1 MSRAWVRRHQL
12 AVFFVLAY
20 AISWSA
26 QIPGYIFARREGAEL
41 NNEANTA
48 HFLDLLRGEIH
59 PGLTPYLLLFSLA
72 FGPSVAGVIVTAAVG
87 GRAGLADLWHRVT
100 LVRVAPRWVAVVLLL
115 PILLAL
121 VSLAVAFLVNGLRP
135 FGLDLLLPLSAF
147 VPLLLYMLICT
158 GLAEEVGWRGYAL
171 PELQRRHTAEKASW
185 LLGIGWGLWHIPSVL
200 VGPYLLGQ
208 VHLGLVAPIL
218 LGLTVGI
225 VGWTIVITWIYNHTH
240 SVFWIIILHGWY
252 NTVQSYLILSSEQF
266 AAQAVFPLL
275 PWAVAIVLLRRYGSQ
290 TLTHAAGTTTPRA
303 QTQRS

>member
-1 MSRAWVRRHQL
+1 MDRAWVRRHQL
-12 AVFFVLAY
+12 TVFFLLAY
-20 AISWSA
+20 AISWAA
-26 QIPGYIFARREGAEL
+26 QMPGYLFARREGVQL

-48 HFLDLLRGEIH
+48 HILDLLRGDLH
-59 PGLTPYLLLFSLA
+59 PGLTPYLLLFSFA
-72 FGPSVAGVIVTAAVG
+72 FGPTVAGLIVTAVVS
-87 GRAGLADLWHRVT
+87 GRAGLADLWRRLT
-100 LVRVAPRWVAVVLLL
+100 RVRVSPRWIAIVMLL

-121 VSLAVAFLVNGLRP
+121 VSLAAAFLLNGLDP
-135 FGLDLLLPLSAF
+135 FGFDLLLPVSAF

-240 SVFWIIILHGWY
+240 SVFWIIVLHGWY
-252 NTVQSYLILSSEQF
+252 NTVQSYLILSSEHF
-266 AAQAVFPLL
+266 AAQAIFPLL
-275 PWAVAIVLLRRYGSQ
+275 PWVLAIFLLKRYGSQ
-290 TLTHAAGTTTPRA
+290 TLAQPAGTPTRR
-303 QTQRS
+303 TQP

>member
-1 MSRAWVRRHQL
+1 MDRAWVRRHQL
-12 AVFFVLAY
+12 AVFFLLAY
-20 AISWSA
+20 AISWAA
-26 QIPGYIFARREGAEL
+26 QMPGYLFARREGVQL

-48 HFLDLLRGEIH
+48 HILDLLRGDLH
-59 PGLTPYLLLFSLA
+59 PGLTPYLLLFSFA
-72 FGPSVAGVIVTAAVG
+72 FGPTVAGLIVTAVVS
-87 GRAGLADLWHRVT
+87 GRAGLADLWRRLT
-100 LVRVAPRWVAVVLLL
+100 LVRVSPRWIAIVMLL

-121 VSLAVAFLVNGLRP
+121 VSLAAAFLLNGLDP
-135 FGLDLLLPLSAF
+135 FGFDLLLPVSAF
-147 VPLLLYMLICT
+147 VPLLLYRLICT

-240 SVFWIIILHGWY
+240 SVFWIIVLHGWY
-252 NTVQSYLILSSEQF
+252 NTVQSYLILSSEHF
-266 AAQAVFPLL
+266 AAQAIFPLL
-275 PWAVAIVLLRRYGSQ
+275 PWVLAIFLLKRYGSQ
-290 TLTHAAGTTTPRA
+290 TLAQPAGTPTRR
-303 QTQRS
+303 TQP